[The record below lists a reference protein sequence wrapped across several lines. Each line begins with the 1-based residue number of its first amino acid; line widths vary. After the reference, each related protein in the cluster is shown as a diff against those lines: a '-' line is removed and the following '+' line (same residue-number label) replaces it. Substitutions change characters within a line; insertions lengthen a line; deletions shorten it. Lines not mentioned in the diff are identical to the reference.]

1 MASPLYDIT
10 VNAKLIRE
18 RSPAYK
24 YIYTVY
30 IRIKAYYTRNLSTK
44 QVNTAYV
51 TGNKID
57 NVLLHAASLLYDL
70 HS

>member
-51 TGNKID
+51 TGNK
-57 NVLLHAASLLYDL
+57 NR
-70 HS
+70 